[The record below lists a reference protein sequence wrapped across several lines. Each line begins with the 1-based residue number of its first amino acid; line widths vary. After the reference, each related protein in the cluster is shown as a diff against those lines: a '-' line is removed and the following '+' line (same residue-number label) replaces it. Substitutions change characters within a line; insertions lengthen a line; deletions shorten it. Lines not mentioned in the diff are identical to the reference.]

1 MGADRSTSGLWSGFS
16 RVGIKGSSEVSEGLT
31 AVYHWAQNVD
41 ATSGE
46 ITGGRLSNI
55 GLSGGF
61 GTILLGRQTT
71 ASRTHVGFL
80 DNASFLGASETPG
93 RSSDTISYALSVGSV
108 SFKADVVGNRGG
120 GLSDTAPDTRPAAD
134 GKVMGA
140 MDETRVEE
148 DKSVDASQFGAT
160 LQLGENGKIALA
172 YNDRDARMDVSDKTT
187 HIAGHYSIGGMGF
200 HLGYAVRDYEYG
212 GLPATL
218 DAENVGFAKDRK
230 DKTVF
235 YGVSGGLGD
244 TGVSFF
250 LQMRNKK
257 ASGRWVQNVGNTPT
271 LVDIPKNSHTPYAL
285 GVSRSLGGGASVH
298 LEHSD
303 PDMDD
308 TKSTSVLML
317 QVDF

>member
-1 MGADRSTSGLWSGFS
+1 M
-16 RVGIKGSSEVSEGLT
+16 
-31 AVYHWAQNVD
+31 YHWAQNVD

-46 ITGGRLSNI
+46 ITGGDGGGRLSNI

-80 DNASFLGASETPG
+80 DNSSFLGDSETPG

-120 GLSDTAPDTRPAAD
+120 GWSDTAPGTTAAAD
-134 GKVMGA
+134 GRVMGGTQ
-140 MDETRVEE
+140 MEE

-160 LQLGENGKIALA
+160 LQLGDNGRIALA
-172 YNDRDARMDVSDKTT
+172 YNDRDAHMDASDKTT

-212 GLPATL
+212 GLPASL
-218 DAENVGFAKDRK
+218 AQANVGFAKDRK

-257 ASGRWVQNVGNTPT
+257 ASGEWVRTVGGSQV
-271 LVDIPKNSHTPYAL
+271 LVDIPKGSHTPYAL
-285 GVSRSLGGGASVH
+285 GISRSLGGGASVH

-303 PDMDD
+303 PDLDD
-308 TKSTSVLML
+308 TKSTSVFALK
-317 QVDF
+317 VDF

>member
-1 MGADRSTSGLWSGFS
+1 M
-16 RVGIKGSSEVSEGLT
+16 
-31 AVYHWAQNVD
+31 YHWAQNAN

-46 ITGGRLSNI
+46 ITSGRLSNI

-71 ASRTHVGFL
+71 ASRTHAGFL
-80 DNASFLGASETPG
+80 DNASFLGDSETPG

-108 SFKADVVGNRGG
+108 SFKADVAANRGG
-120 GLSDTAPDTRPAAD
+120 GLSETVGVSANPD
-134 GKVMGA
+134 GKVMGGA
-140 MDETRVEE
+140 QMQE

-172 YNDRDARMDVSDKTT
+172 YNDRDARMDASDKTT

-218 DAENVGFAKDRK
+218 VPDNNGFARDRK

-257 ASGRWVQNVGNTPT
+257 ASGRWVQTVGGSTS

-285 GVSRSLGGGASVH
+285 GISRSLGGGASVH

-317 QVDF
+317 RVDF